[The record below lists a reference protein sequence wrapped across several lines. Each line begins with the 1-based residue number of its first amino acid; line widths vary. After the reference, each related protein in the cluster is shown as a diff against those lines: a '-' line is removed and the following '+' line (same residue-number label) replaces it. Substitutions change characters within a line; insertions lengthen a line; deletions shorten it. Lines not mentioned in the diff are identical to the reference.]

1 MRNLFIIILIN
12 ICVSASAQQLP
23 FKWEELST
31 PEFVTAVEKAD
42 KVCVVPFGVMEK
54 HGPYL
59 PLGTDLLRA
68 RDIACEAAK
77 KEYVV
82 VYPEYYFGQI
92 NESRHQPGTVAY
104 SPELIVKLL
113 EETCDEIARNGFN
126 KIIFLN
132 GHGGNNG
139 MLSFFSMALLNK
151 RHDYTVYFANVTDLF
166 ADDNQKKQVQDGY
179 NKLPEGSMGHAGSDE
194 ASHILSMRPD
204 LYKSN
209 CKPQS
214 GEDLDRLK
222 SLKLVTTGIWWYA
235 HFPNQYGGKAE
246 FADKKLGDLMRSVFT
261 DGMVKAI
268 QEVKSDTIA
277 PALTKKFYDD
287 SEKPINTKQ

>member
-1 MRNLFIIILIN
+1 MRNLFLFILIN
-12 ICVSASAQQLP
+12 ICVSASAQLP

-42 KVCVVPFGVMEK
+42 RVCVVPFGVMEK

-59 PLGTDLLRA
+59 PLGTDLFRA

-139 MLSFFSMALLNK
+139 MLSFFSMALLHK

-166 ADDNQKKQVQDGY
+166 ADNNAKKQVQDGY
-179 NKLPEGSMGHAGSDE
+179 DKLPKGSMGHAGSDE

-235 HFPNQYGGKAE
+235 HFPNQYGGDAGA
-246 FADKKLGDLMRSVFT
+246 ADKKLGDLMRSVFT